1 MCVLCL
7 GCVCMCVSICVF
19 MCVGGHVC
27 VHMCIWA
34 ARVCVCAHMPCV
46 PSHLGC
52 GRASHCV
59 PMSVYEHWSGGAD
72 RRSSCSAAV
81 LPLTPSREPFTC
93 CRVVLE
99 PQRHSCLGG
108 RETVTHC
115 VCSGR
120 TPPLPAV
127 GWRDGRP
134 PQRLCKYL
142 GSSTQLGVDP
152 RPQLA
157 RLPLRGRLGLV
168 QGCRLKAHHGCPS
181 SPLPSEPGSLV
192 CGRALSSSLALL
204 KPPGPPHEDK
214 SGQRSCPRGGRGRR
228 TSPQGAWRG
237 WGSGQPTR
245 FRVESSQGRAWPQ
258 SPGLPDLR
266 QKVHRGPRSLAP
278 EGSVRRRQLGPFLC
292 SWVFFWKS
300 ASLSAGVS
308 PPPSLPLRWPGTRK
322 AELCRTCGP
331 PLCSRQVCRR
341 PLQWARLGT
350 LKETVTPVFMK
361 DPRQLLC
368 PVTLSDQ
375 SPSDPWA
382 EKSRR

>member
-1 MCVLCL
+1 
-7 GCVCMCVSICVF
+7 
-19 MCVGGHVC
+19 
-27 VHMCIWA
+27 
-34 ARVCVCAHMPCV
+34 MP
-46 PSHLGC
+46 
-52 GRASHCV
+52 
-59 PMSVYEHWSGGAD
+59 
-72 RRSSCSAAV
+72 
-81 LPLTPSREPFTC
+81 F
-93 CRVVLE
+93 
-99 PQRHSCLGG
+99 
-108 RETVTHC
+108 
-115 VCSGR
+115 
-120 TPPLPAV
+120 
-127 GWRDGRP
+127 
-134 PQRLCKYL
+134 
-142 GSSTQLGVDP
+142 
-152 RPQLA
+152 
-157 RLPLRGRLGLV
+157 
-168 QGCRLKAHHGCPS
+168 S
-181 SPLPSEPGSLV
+181 SPLALPTRTRAGKEAAPGV
-192 CGRALSSSLALL
+192 GGGGER
-204 KPPGPPHEDK
+204 P
-214 SGQRSCPRGGRGRR
+214 PRGPG
-228 TSPQGAWRG
+228 WG